1 MSLQLCT
8 SAVSGSPREGMR
20 SVNGQKSMHRL
31 YFLIGA
37 SGVGKTSAMKA
48 LAKRRPDIIFRH
60 FDPIGGA
67 PVEEMVNKN
76 VSGEEGQRQTTI
88 DWVKRIK
95 AELLDHAPV
104 ILDGQTRQ
112 SFIEEACRLEG
123 LSDYKI
129 VLFHCED
136 AVRDTRVIARGH
148 PELANSK
155 MANWAKHLRQWAL
168 NRGDAVIDTT
178 ALTTEEAA
186 DELQR
191 QISVL

>member
-1 MSLQLCT
+1 
-8 SAVSGSPREGMR
+8 
-20 SVNGQKSMHRL
+20 MHRL

-37 SGVGKTSAMKA
+37 SGVGKTSSMKA
-48 LAKRRPDIIFRH
+48 LGKRRPDLVFRH
-60 FDPIGGA
+60 FDPIGAA
-67 PVEEMVNKN
+67 PEEVVNKDA
-76 VSGEEGQRQTTI
+76 SGEEWQRQMTI
-88 DWVKRIK
+88 AWVKRIK

-136 AVRDTRVIARGH
+136 SVRDARVIARGH

-155 MANWAKHLRQWAL
+155 MANWAKYLRRWAL
-168 NRGDAVIDTT
+168 DRGDVVIDTT
-178 ALTTEEAA
+178 ALTMEEAA
-186 DELQR
+186 DELER
-191 QISVL
+191 QVSVS

>member
-1 MSLQLCT
+1 MFS
-8 SAVSGSPREGMR
+8 S
-20 SVNGQKSMHRL
+20 GQKSMHRL

-48 LAKRRPDIIFRH
+48 LEKRRPDIIFRH
-60 FDPIGGA
+60 FDPIGAA
-67 PVEEMVNKN
+67 PVEEMVHKN
-76 VSGEEGQRQTTI
+76 VSGEEWQRQMTI
-88 DWVKRIK
+88 AWVSRIK

-136 AVRDTRVIARGH
+136 AVRGARVNARGQ
-148 PELANSK
+148 PELANTK
-155 MANWAKHLRQWAL
+155 MANWAKYLRQWAL
-168 NRGDAVIDTT
+168 DRGDVVIDTT
-178 ALTTEEAA
+178 ALTMEEAA
-186 DELQR
+186 DELER
-191 QISVL
+191 QVSASLTARTSAFNVGN

>member
-1 MSLQLCT
+1 MQRLC
-8 SAVSGSPREGMR
+8 
-20 SVNGQKSMHRL
+20 
-31 YFLIGA
+31 FLIGA

-48 LAKRRPDIIFRH
+48 LEKRRPDIIFRH
-60 FDPIGGA
+60 FDPIGEP
-67 PVEEMVNKN
+67 PVEEIVKTG
-76 VSGEEGQRQTTI
+76 VSGEEWQRQMTI
-88 DWVKRIK
+88 EWVKRLK
-95 AELLDHAPV
+95 AESLDHAPV

-123 LSDYKI
+123 ISDYKI

-136 AVRDTRVIARGH
+136 AVRDARVTARGH

-168 NRGDAVIDTT
+168 NGGDAIIDTT
-178 ALTTEEAA
+178 TLTMEEAA

-191 QISVL
+191 QISVS

>member
-1 MSLQLCT
+1 
-8 SAVSGSPREGMR
+8 
-20 SVNGQKSMHRL
+20 MHRL

-48 LAKRRPDIIFRH
+48 LGKRRPDIIFRH
-60 FDPIGGA
+60 FDPVGAA
-67 PVEEMVNKN
+67 PVKAMVNKN
-76 VSGEEGQRQTTI
+76 VSGEEWQRQMTMA
-88 DWVKRIK
+88 WVKRIK
-95 AELLDHAPV
+95 TESLDHAPV

-112 SFIEEACRLEG
+112 SFIEEACRLQG

-136 AVRDTRVIARGH
+136 TMRDARVIARGH

-178 ALTTEEAA
+178 ALTMEEAA

-191 QISVL
+191 QISAS

>member
-1 MSLQLCT
+1 
-8 SAVSGSPREGMR
+8 
-20 SVNGQKSMHRL
+20 VNGQEKHAQTLLSDRGFRRRKNECNDGSCEAPTRHH
-31 YFLIGA
+31 FLP
-37 SGVGKTSAMKA
+37 
-48 LAKRRPDIIFRH
+48 LRPYRW
-60 FDPIGGA
+60 A

-76 VSGEEGQRQTTI
+76 VRGEEWQRQMTI
-88 DWVKRIK
+88 EWVKRIK
-95 AELLDHAPV
+95 AESLDHAPV

-136 AVRDTRVIARGH
+136 AVRDARVIARGH

-168 NRGDAVIDTT
+168 YRGDAVIDTT
-178 ALTTEEAA
+178 ALTMEEAA

-191 QISVL
+191 QISIS

>member
-1 MSLQLCT
+1 
-8 SAVSGSPREGMR
+8 
-20 SVNGQKSMHRL
+20 MHRL

-48 LAKRRPDIIFRH
+48 LEKRRPEIIFRH
-60 FDPIGGA
+60 FDPIDA
-67 PVEEMVNKN
+67 ATVEETVQKN
-76 VSGEEGQRQTTI
+76 VSGEEWQRQMTI
-88 DWVKRIK
+88 EWVKRIK
-95 AELLDHAPV
+95 AQSLDHAPV

-129 VLFHCED
+129 VLFYCDD
-136 AVRDTRVIARGH
+136 AVRDARVIARGH

-178 ALTTEEAA
+178 ALTMEEAA

-191 QISVL
+191 QVSAP